1 MLSNDSSLKIKNI
14 KETKPFWRTR
24 ISTKEWITSLGIAMV
39 MFLVMGTMTALWEN
53 PFFIRMTSTNLWDL
67 VILSIE
73 SLLIGL
79 FLGIR
84 TSSCATKKAG
94 IGGVLGFLGFACPT
108 CNKILMLLFG
118 AGFLVTYLEPI
129 RLYVG
134 VAGIL
139 LFFYALYQKLRT
151 VSGLDM

>member
-1 MLSNDSSLKIKNI
+1 MMYSSNDSSLKITNI
-14 KETKPFWRTR
+14 KETKPFLRTR

-53 PFFIRMTSTNLWDL
+53 PFFIRMTSTNLLDL

-94 IGGVLGFLGFACPT
+94 IGGVIGFLGFACPT
-108 CNKILMLLFG
+108 CNQILMLLFG
-118 AGFLVTYLEPI
+118 AGFLVTYFEPI

-134 VAGIL
+134 VAGIF
-139 LFFYALYQKLRT
+139 LFSYALYQKLSWK
-151 VSGLDM
+151 VSA